1 MARIV
6 ALDIETAP
14 AVAFSF
20 TGFKANIGIDQ
31 IIEHPRIIGFSYQW
45 EGQKRVYWADE
56 YHDGRSTMLDVLHSV
71 LNEADV
77 VITYNG
83 KNFDIPWITGE
94 LIVEGY
100 SPVSPFQHIDLYQIL
115 KSKTRFF
122 SRKLDYAAIR
132 ILDDRKVSHTGFKL
146 WRDCL
151 IGSPEEKTKA
161 WALMKKYG
169 LKDTAL
175 LFPLYYKIQGWI
187 TTGHPNRALLDGLT
201 DACPRCSSE
210 HIQKRGFK
218 YTNAS
223 KFQQYQCQSCGAWF
237 HDGRR
242 VETTLAR

>member
-31 IIEHPRIIGFSYQW
+31 IIEHPRIIGVSFQW
-45 EGQKRVYWADE
+45 EGQKQVHWYDE
-56 YHDGRSTMLDVLHSV
+56 YTDSRRAMLDALHAVLD
-71 LNEADV
+71 EADV
-77 VITYNG
+77 VVTYNG
-83 KNFDIPWITGE
+83 KMFDIPWITGE
-94 LIVEGY
+94 LIVDGY
-100 SPVSPFQHIDLYQIL
+100 LPPSPYQHIDLYQIL
-115 KSKTRFF
+115 KGKTRFF

-132 ILDDRKVSHTGFKL
+132 LLDDRKISHTGFRL

-151 IGSPEEKTKA
+151 IGTDEEKRKA

-169 LKDTAL
+169 KKDTAL

-187 TTGHPNRALLDGLT
+187 TTGHPNRALLDGQS
-201 DACPRCSSE
+201 DGCPRCSSLDY
-210 HIQKRGFK
+210 QKRGFK

-223 KFQQYQCQSCGAWF
+223 KFQQYRCNSCGAWF
-237 HDGRR
+237 HDGHR
-242 VETTLAR
+242 VSTTLAR